1 MMPINRYIGQ
11 FESLEISC
19 LDPPVTLRQQLVII
33 MNRQMMILTVVTDD
47 SYEEMIFGNDELRE
61 KLVITFTE
69 EIRWCNG

>member
-1 MMPINRYIGQ
+1 M
-11 FESLEISC
+11 
-19 LDPPVTLRQQLVII
+19 DPPVTLRQQLVII